1 MSPESITTSGDTV
14 GHAASG
20 TANRR
25 DAACADDLRVLA
37 RCAVVVSL
45 AFCMLV
51 FNAPTLWP
59 HLFAH

>member
-1 MSPESITTSGDTV
+1 MSPKTNNNSGDIV

-25 DAACADDLRVLA
+25 DAACPDDLHVIGRCLAVIIVATGVLA
-37 RCAVVVSL
+37 L
-45 AFCMLV
+45 
-51 FNAPTLWP
+51 NAPELWP